1 MRVLIVDDHSFVRKG
16 LLHVLQ
22 HESGETVESDETASF
37 DDAVIQLQTGQQY
50 DLVLLDISLGGRSGL
65 ELLQFITRQYPDLPV
80 LMISMHPEEQYALRC
95 IKMGAAGYLSKLSAP
110 DELINA
116 VQQIRTHG
124 AYISPGIARI
134 MTTELGSKRRTEAVC
149 PHDLLT
155 NREMEVA
162 VMIASG
168 KSMRQIA
175 EDLHLSIK
183 TVNTHRTRLLKKMQ
197 LANNAELAA
206 YFIRNR
212 LLQ

>member
-22 HESGETVESDETASF
+22 QESDEPVESDEADSY
-37 DDAVIQLQTGQQY
+37 DDAVLLLQSGSHY
-50 DLVLLDISLGGRSGL
+50 DLVLLDISLGGRSGF
-65 ELLQFITRQYPDLPV
+65 ELLQLITRQYPGLPV

-116 VQQIRTHG
+116 VQQIKNHG

-134 MTTELGSKRRTEAVC
+134 MTVELGNKRRSEAVS
-149 PHDLLT
+149 PYELLT

-168 KSMRQIA
+168 KPMRQIA
-175 EDLHLSIK
+175 EELHLSIK

-212 LLQ
+212 LLP

>member
-1 MRVLIVDDHSFVRKG
+1 MRVLIIDDHSFVRKG

-22 HESGETVESDETASF
+22 ELDDTIESDEASSF
-37 DDAVIQLQTGQQY
+37 EDAVVQLQAEQCY
-50 DLVLLDISLGGRSGL
+50 DLVLLDISLGGRSGF
-65 ELLQFITRQYPDLPV
+65 ELLQFINQQQPGLPV
-80 LMISMHPEEQYALRC
+80 LIISMHPEEQYALRS
-95 IKMGAAGYLSKLSAP
+95 IKMGAAGYLSKHSAP

-116 VQQIRTHG
+116 VQQIKAHG
-124 AYISPGIARI
+124 AYISPTIARM
-134 MTTELGSKRRTEAVC
+134 MTSELSSKRRSQAVS

-168 KSMRQIA
+168 KPMRQIA
-175 EDLHLSIK
+175 EGLHLSIK
-183 TVNTHRTRLLKKMQ
+183 TVNTHRTRLLKKLQ

-212 LLQ
+212 LVQ

>member
-22 HESGETVESDETASF
+22 QESDGPVESDEADSY
-37 DDAVIQLQTGQQY
+37 DDAVRQLQSGWCY
-50 DLVLLDISLGGRSGL
+50 DLVLLDISLGGRSGF
-65 ELLQFITRQYPDLPV
+65 ELLQLITRQYPGLPV
-80 LMISMHPEEQYALRC
+80 LIVSMHPEEQYALRS
-95 IKMGAAGYLSKLSAP
+95 IKMGAAGYLSKHSAP

-116 VQQIRTHG
+116 VQQIKNHG
-124 AYISPGIARI
+124 AYISPSIARM
-134 MTTELGSKRRTEAVC
+134 MTSELSSKRRAEAVS

-162 VMIASG
+162 AMISSG
-168 KSMRQIA
+168 KPMRQIA

-183 TVNTHRTRLLKKMQ
+183 TVNTHRTRLMKKMQ
-197 LANNAELAA
+197 LTNNAELAA

-212 LLQ
+212 LLP

>member
-22 HESGETVESDETASF
+22 DSDEPVESDEAASF
-37 DDAVIQLQTGQQY
+37 EDAVVQLQTCRPY
-50 DLVLLDISLGGRSGL
+50 DLVLLDISLGGRSGF
-65 ELLQFITRQYPDLPV
+65 ELLQFITRQYPGLPV
-80 LMISMHPEEQYALRC
+80 LMVSMHPEEQYALRS

-116 VQQIRTHG
+116 VQQIRAHG
-124 AYISPGIARI
+124 AYISPSIARI
-134 MTTELGSKRRTEAVC
+134 MTIELGNKRRTETVS

-162 VMIASG
+162 VMVASG

-183 TVNTHRTRLLKKMQ
+183 TVNTHRTRLMKKLQ

-212 LLQ
+212 LMP

>member
-22 HESGETVESDETASF
+22 DSDEPVESDEAASF
-37 DDAVIQLQTGQQY
+37 EDAVVKLQTCRPY
-50 DLVLLDISLGGRSGL
+50 DLVLLDISLGGRSGF
-65 ELLQFITRQYPDLPV
+65 ELLQFITRQYPGLPV
-80 LMISMHPEEQYALRC
+80 LMVSMHPEEQYALRS

-116 VQQIRTHG
+116 VQQIRAHG
-124 AYISPGIARI
+124 AYISPSIARI
-134 MTTELGSKRRTEAVC
+134 MTIELGNKRRTETVS

-162 VMIASG
+162 VMVASG

-183 TVNTHRTRLLKKMQ
+183 TVNTHRTRLMRKLQ

-212 LLQ
+212 LMP

>member
-22 HESGETVESDETASF
+22 ELDDTIESDEASSF
-37 DDAVIQLQTGQQY
+37 EDAVVQLQAEQCY
-50 DLVLLDISLGGRSGL
+50 DLVLLDISLGGRSGF
-65 ELLQFITRQYPDLPV
+65 ELLQFINQQQPGLPV
-80 LMISMHPEEQYALRC
+80 LIISMHPEEQYALRS
-95 IKMGAAGYLSKLSAP
+95 IKMGAAGYLSKHSAP

-116 VQQIRTHG
+116 VQQIKAHG
-124 AYISPGIARI
+124 AYISPTIARM
-134 MTTELGSKRRTEAVC
+134 MTSELSSKRRSQAVS

-168 KSMRQIA
+168 KPMRQIA
-175 EDLHLSIK
+175 EGLHLSIK
-183 TVNTHRTRLLKKMQ
+183 TVNTHRTRLLKKLQ

-212 LLQ
+212 LVQ

>member
-22 HESGETVESDETASF
+22 QESDEPVESDEADSY
-37 DDAVIQLQTGQQY
+37 DDAVLLLQSGSHY
-50 DLVLLDISLGGRSGL
+50 DLVLLDISLGGRSGF
-65 ELLQFITRQYPDLPV
+65 ELLQLITRQYPGLPV

-116 VQQIRTHG
+116 VQQIKNHG

-134 MTTELGSKRRTEAVC
+134 MTIELGNKRRTETVS

-175 EDLHLSIK
+175 EELHLSIK
-183 TVNTHRTRLLKKMQ
+183 TVNTHRTRLMRKLQ

-212 LLQ
+212 LMP

>member
-1 MRVLIVDDHSFVRKG
+1 MRVLIVDDHTFVRKG

-22 HESGETVESDETASF
+22 QESDEPVESDEADSF
-37 DDAVIQLQTGQQY
+37 EEAVLQLQAGQCY
-50 DLVLLDISLGGRSGL
+50 DLVLLDISLGGRSGF
-65 ELLQFITRQYPDLPV
+65 ELLQLITQQYPGLPV
-80 LMISMHPEEQYALRC
+80 LMVSMHPEEQYALRS
-95 IKMGAAGYLSKLSAP
+95 IKMGAAGYLSKHSAP

-124 AYISPGIARI
+124 AYISPSIARM
-134 MTTELGSKRRTEAVC
+134 MTSELSSKRRAVAVS

-162 VMIASG
+162 VMISSG
-168 KSMRQIA
+168 KPMRQIA

-183 TVNTHRTRLLKKMQ
+183 TVNTHRTRLMKKMQ

-212 LLQ
+212 LLP

>member
-22 HESGETVESDETASF
+22 ELDDTIESDEASSF
-37 DDAVIQLQTGQQY
+37 EDAVVQLQAEQCY
-50 DLVLLDISLGGRSGL
+50 DLVLLDISLGGRSGF
-65 ELLQFITRQYPDLPV
+65 ELLQFINQQQPNLPV
-80 LMISMHPEEQYALRC
+80 LIISMHPEEQYALRS
-95 IKMGAAGYLSKLSAP
+95 IKMGAAGYLSKHSAP

-116 VQQIRTHG
+116 VQQIKAHG
-124 AYISPGIARI
+124 AYISPTIARM
-134 MTTELGSKRRTEAVC
+134 MTSELSSKRRSQAVS

-168 KSMRQIA
+168 KPMRQIA
-175 EDLHLSIK
+175 EGLHLSIK
-183 TVNTHRTRLLKKMQ
+183 TVNTHRTRLLKKLQ

-212 LLQ
+212 LVQ